1 MKRIFFSFII
11 TGLLTFVAFTG
22 NIFAQ
27 SVGIGT
33 TTPQPSALL
42 ELKSDDKG
50 LLVPRITGAKRD
62 GMMAPA
68 KGLMVYVIDD
78 SSFYFYDGAWRRL
91 TPANETWNI
100 KGNSG
105 TNENLNFIGTTDSK
119 PITFKVK
126 NVLQMQLDSMGRLQL
141 FSPHLNL
148 IIGNGTGQRITTG
161 TINNFIGSG
170 AGYSNTTGSFNSF
183 MGPAAGY
190 NNTTGS
196 SNTFI
201 GALAGYNNTTGS
213 ANYFAGA
220 SAGYND
226 STGSFNHFT
235 GYLAGHNNTTGSSNY
250 FNGYLA
256 GLNNIAAD
264 SNHFE
269 GFEAGLSNTTGSSN
283 YCSGFKSGYQ
293 NISGS
298 FNTLV
303 GPLSDVLSGNLIK
316 AGAIG
321 YNAKV
326 SQSNSFVIGGTGVDA
341 VKVGIG
347 TTAPQAKLDVNSNEA
362 ASNVAIFRGN
372 GGFAQIF
379 VTQGGTTITDL
390 GSYPTGGY
398 TGTNTPGD
406 FKIRTG
412 AIDRMFLQY
421 TTGNVGI
428 GTNTPSETLDVAGN
442 IALTGIITNQAFQTP
457 TLEVPWFNYGTGYSN
472 AAYYKDKE
480 GRVQLRG
487 VVGNGGAIA
496 NSTIFILPVG
506 YRPSTS
512 GILVFPVLNNNNAAR
527 VDVFP
532 DGSVKVIAGSAGW
545 ISLDGISFRAD

>member
-1 MKRIFFSFII
+1 MKRIFFSFITPI
-11 TGLLTFVAFTG
+11 LLASIVFTSK
-22 NIFAQ
+22 IFAQ

-33 TTPQPSALL
+33 STPQPSALL

-50 LLVPRITGAKRD
+50 LLVPRITSAKRD

-100 KGNSG
+100 QGNG
-105 TNENLNFIGTTDSK
+105 GMDENLNFIGTTDSK
-119 PITFKVK
+119 PIKFRVK
-126 NVLQMQLDSMGRLQL
+126 NALQMQLDSVGRLQL
-141 FSPHLNL
+141 FSPRLSL
-148 IIGNGTGQRITTG
+148 FIGNGAGQAITTG
-161 TINNFIGSG
+161 NLNNFVGSG
-170 AGYSNTTGSFNSF
+170 AGYYNTTGSFNSF
-183 MGPAAGY
+183 IGSVAGY
-190 NNTTGS
+190 NNTTGN

-201 GALAGYNNTTGS
+201 GALAGYNNTTGTT
-213 ANYFAGA
+213 NYFAGA

-235 GYLAGHNNTTGSSNY
+235 GYLAGYNTTTGSSNY

-256 GLNNIAAD
+256 GLNNTTAD
-264 SNHFE
+264 SNHFD
-269 GFEAGLSNTTGSSN
+269 GFEAGLGNTTGSAN
-283 YCSGFKSGYQ
+283 YCSGYKSGYQ
-293 NISGS
+293 NVTGS

-303 GPLSDVLSGNLIK
+303 GSLSDVLSDNLIK

-341 VKVGIG
+341 VNVGIG
-347 TTAPQAKLDVNSNEA
+347 TTAPQAKLDINSNTA
-362 ASNVAIFRGN
+362 FSNVAIFRGN

-390 GSYPTGGY
+390 GSYATGGY

-428 GTNTPSETLDVAGN
+428 GTNTPSQTLDVAGN
-442 IALTGIITNQAFQTP
+442 IALAGVITNEAFQVP
-457 TLEVPWFNYGTGYSN
+457 TLQAAWFNYGTGYSN

-487 VVGNGGAIA
+487 VVGNAGSIT
-496 NSTIFILPVG
+496 NSTIFILPAG
-506 YRPSTS
+506 YRPSSS

-532 DGSVKVIAGSAGW
+532 DGSVKVIAGTAGW